1 MIKIDRKNHI
11 CELSGSPDEIFRE
24 VQFTLHRIIYLT
36 VAKTGG
42 DFATAVKTVCNAL
55 ADSLIDT
62 EKFIQSQ
69 LKKDQDNSEMKQ

>member
-1 MIKIDRKNHI
+1 MCSLLYIK
-11 CELSGSPDEIFRE
+11 
-24 VQFTLHRIIYLT
+24 QFTMQYA
-36 VAKTGG
+36 VVKNGG